1 MTARRPSLAELAPRL
16 AETAL
21 ANVTREFPSFVAHVV
36 QGPDDVSRPRLLH
49 PSFYGAYDWH
59 SAVHMHWLL
68 VRLLREHPDRIDAAR
83 VRTVLTAHLAP
94 EPLGVEAAYL
104 SAWPGFERPYG
115 WAWLLALAAA
125 CAEPHADVRITAW
138 GRALRPVAD
147 VVAGLV
153 IAWLPSASG
162 PVRDGTHGSTAFAF
176 GLVLDAARG
185 LRMPGLADAVTE
197 AATRWFLPDRHAP
210 ASWEPSGE
218 DFLSP
223 SLSEADLVRRLLA
236 GPDFARWLDGFL
248 PGLGAGEPRSLLE
261 PVAPPDRS
269 DGRAGHLDG
278 LNLSRAAALRS
289 IANALPAEDPRRPV
303 LVRSADRH
311 LAAGVRALA
320 AGEYSSS
327 HWLGTFA
334 ALALRG

>member
-1 MTARRPSLAELAPRL
+1 MTDRPPRLAELASRL

-21 ANVTREFPSFVAHVV
+21 ANVTREFPNSVAHVV
-36 QGPDDVSRPRLLH
+36 QGPDDVARPGLLH

-68 VRLLREHPDRIDAAR
+68 VRLLREHPERIDAPR
-83 VRTVLTAHLAP
+83 VRRVLAAHLAP

-104 SAWPGFERPYG
+104 TAWPGFERPYG

-125 CAEPHADVRITAW
+125 CAEPHPDVEIAAW
-138 GRALRPVAD
+138 GRALRPAAD
-147 VVAGLV
+147 VVGGL
-153 IAWLPSASG
+153 ILTWLPSASG

-176 GLVLDAARG
+176 GLVLDAAG
-185 LRMPGLADAVTE
+185 VLEMPELADAVSE
-197 AATRWFLPDRHAP
+197 AVTRWFLPDRCAP

-223 SLSEADLVRRLLA
+223 SLSEADLVRRLLV
-236 GPDFARWLDGFL
+236 GPDYARWLEEFL
-248 PGLGAGEPRSLLE
+248 PGLGDGEPRTLLE
-261 PVAPPDRS
+261 PVAPPDRT

-289 IANALPAEDPRRPV
+289 IAHALPAADHRRPV
-303 LVRSADRH
+303 LARSADRH
-311 LAAGVRALA
+311 LEAGVRALA
-320 AGEYSSS
+320 AEEYSSN

-334 ALALRG
+334 ALALGG